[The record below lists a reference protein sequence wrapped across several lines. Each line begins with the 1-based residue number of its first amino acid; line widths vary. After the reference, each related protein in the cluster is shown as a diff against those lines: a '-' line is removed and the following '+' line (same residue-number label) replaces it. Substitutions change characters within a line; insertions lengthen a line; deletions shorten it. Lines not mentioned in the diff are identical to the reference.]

1 MRESLEL
8 LNGVIMF
15 DGGWFL
21 WDAGGEGVDE
31 RFVGARRNYGKKQ
44 FS

>member
-15 DGGWFL
+15 DGGGFC
-21 WDAGGEGVDE
+21 GEGVDE
-31 RFVGARRNYGKKQ
+31 RFVRARRNCGKKQ